1 MKIFMQKLA
10 NQEQKLKWFAL
21 VLGIFSTIATVQDWY
36 PYTMF
41 ISLPFCLIW
50 IYCAWLH
57 TEKQLKYI
65 NIIFSILYIYGIVR
79 YLMLD

>member
-1 MKIFMQKLA
+1 MARKKLSEY
-10 NQEQKLKWFAL
+10 EQQLKRFAL
-21 VLGIFSTIATVQDWY
+21 ILGILSTIAIVQNWY

-50 IYCAWLH
+50 VYCAWLH

-65 NIIFSILYIYGIVR
+65 NIIFSLLYIYGINR
-79 YLMLD
+79 YFINE